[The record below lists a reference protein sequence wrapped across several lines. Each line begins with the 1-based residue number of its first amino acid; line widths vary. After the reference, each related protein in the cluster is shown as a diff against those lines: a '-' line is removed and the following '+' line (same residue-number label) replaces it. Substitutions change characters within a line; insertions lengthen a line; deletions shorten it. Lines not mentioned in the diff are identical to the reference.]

1 MVQRILARGKDSGRV
16 DDNIDSLKKRFHTF
30 IVETKKVVDFYA
42 KQNKVLEVRLLFIWR
57 IKKYYL
63 RSMEN
68 LLRSLFSRK

>member
-16 DDNIDSLKKRFHTF
+16 DDNIESLKKRFHTF
-30 IVETKKVVDFYA
+30 VVETKKVVDFYA
-42 KQNKVLEVRLLFIWR
+42 KQNKVLDVRLLFIWR

-68 LLRSLFSRK
+68 LLRS